1 MDQLAALR
9 LFLRAADAGSFSRA
23 AAAERC
29 QVSTV
34 SRAILA
40 LEEDLGAAL
49 FNRST
54 RHLQLTEAGSRFR
67 DGARLVLDDL
77 EQARAA
83 VTSLDAAPR
92 GLLKLNLPT
101 AFGRRHVLPVVAE
114 LQRRHPELA
123 VEAMLT
129 DATLD
134 LVATGADVAIRIG
147 ALPDSTLVARRL
159 APQRRVP
166 CGAPALLERL
176 APVVGPEDLAARPC
190 LTLALQPT
198 DKWYFRREAGP
209 ARDGVEVPVA
219 GRFVSNDSEALR
231 DAALEGLGIALLPT
245 WLVGPDI
252 AAGALR
258 PLLPEWRADIAPGPE
273 RAISALHTGRRL
285 VSPKVRVFIDALAA
299 AIGSPPYWD
308 AFAAD
313 DGLTAEGRT
322 APVQR

>member
-1 MDQLAALR
+1 MDHLAALR
-9 LFLRAADAGSFSRA
+9 LFLRAADTGSFSRA

-34 SRAILA
+34 SRAVQA

-49 FNRST
+49 FSRST

-101 AFGRRHVLPVVAE
+101 AFGRRHVLPLVAD
-114 LQRRHPELA
+114 LQRRHPDLS
-123 VEAMLT
+123 VEATLT
-129 DATLD
+129 DATVD
-134 LVATGADVAIRIG
+134 LVASGADVAVRIG
-147 ALPDSTLVARRL
+147 TLPDSTLVARRL
-159 APQRRVP
+159 APQRRVL
-166 CGAPALLERL
+166 CASPALLDRIERVA
-176 APVVGPEDLAARPC
+176 APSDLAARPC

-198 DKWYFRREAGP
+198 DKWYCRSA
-209 ARDGVEVPVA
+209 AASAEVGVA
-219 GRFVSNDSEALR
+219 GRFNSNDSEALR
-231 DAALEGLGIALLPT
+231 DAALGGLGIALLPT

-258 PLLPEWRADIAPGPE
+258 RLLPEWQADITPGPE
-273 RAISALHTGRRL
+273 RAISAVYTARRL

-299 AIGSPPYWD
+299 HIGTPPSWD
-308 AFAAD
+308 AFAA
-313 DGLTAEGRT
+313 AK
-322 APVQR
+322 

>member
-34 SRAILA
+34 SRAVLA
-40 LEEDLGAAL
+40 LEDDLGAAL

-54 RHLQLTEAGSRFR
+54 RHLQLTEAGMRFR

-83 VTSLDAAPR
+83 VTSLEAAPR

-101 AFGRRHVLPVVAE
+101 AFGRRHVLPVVAA
-114 LQRRHPELA
+114 LQRRHPDLA
-123 VEAMLT
+123 VEATLT
-129 DATLD
+129 DAAVD
-134 LVATGADVAIRIG
+134 LVASGTDVAVRIG

-159 APQRRVP
+159 ATQHRVL
-166 CGAPALLERL
+166 CGAPALLDGL
-176 APVVGPEDLAARPC
+176 PPIAVPGDLATRPC
-190 LTLALQPT
+190 LTLALQASG
-198 DKWYFRREAGP
+198 KWYFRRGPEAR
-209 ARDGVEVPVA
+209 AETEEVTVA
-219 GRFVSNDSEALR
+219 GRFDSNDSEALR
-231 DAALEGLGIALLPT
+231 DAALGGLGVALLPT

-258 PLLPEWRADIAPGPE
+258 PLLPEWRADIAPGAE
-273 RAISALHTGRRL
+273 RSISAVHAARRL
-285 VSPKVRVFIDALAA
+285 VAPKVRVFIDALAA
-299 AIGSPPYWD
+299 AIGAPPYWD
-308 AFAAD
+308 AFAAS
-313 DGLTAEGRT
+313 GPP
-322 APVQR
+322 APPPRA

>member
-1 MDQLAALR
+1 MDHFAALR

-34 SRAILA
+34 SRAVLA
-40 LEEDLGAAL
+40 LEDDLGVAL

-54 RHLQLTEAGSRFR
+54 RHLHLTEAGLRFR

-101 AFGRRHVLPVVAE
+101 AFGRRHVLPVVAD
-114 LQRRHPELA
+114 LQRRYPDLA
-123 VEAMLT
+123 VEAALT
-129 DATLD
+129 DATVD
-134 LVATGADVAIRIG
+134 LLTSGADVAVRIG

-159 APQRRVP
+159 APQRRVLCAAP
-166 CGAPALLERL
+166 SLVAHHPPPSAPA
-176 APVVGPEDLAARPC
+176 DLAARPC

-198 DKWYFRREAGP
+198 DKWYFRRQDGTGPSAEA
-209 ARDGVEVPVA
+209 EVAVT
-219 GRFVSNDSEALR
+219 GRFTSNDSEALR
-231 DAALEGLGIALLPT
+231 DAVLGGLGFALLPT
-245 WLVGPDI
+245 WLVGSDI
-252 AAGALR
+252 AAGSLR
-258 PLLPEWRADIAPGPE
+258 SVLPGWAADISPGPE
-273 RAISALHTGRRL
+273 RAISAVYTARRL

-299 AIGSPPYWD
+299 HVGSPPSWD
-308 AFAAD
+308 AFGAD
-313 DGLTAEGRT
+313 G
-322 APVQR
+322 

>member
-1 MDQLAALR
+1 MDHLAALR
-9 LFLRAADAGSFSRA
+9 LFLRAADTGSFSRA

-34 SRAILA
+34 SRAVQA

-49 FNRST
+49 FSRST

-101 AFGRRHVLPVVAE
+101 AFGRRHVLPLVAD
-114 LQRRHPELA
+114 LQRRHPDLS
-123 VEAMLT
+123 VEATLT
-129 DATLD
+129 DATVD
-134 LVATGADVAIRIG
+134 LVASGADVAVRIG
-147 ALPDSTLVARRL
+147 AMPDSTLVARRL
-159 APQRRVP
+159 APQRRVL
-166 CGAPALLERL
+166 CAAPALLDRIERVA
-176 APVVGPEDLAARPC
+176 APSDLAARPC

-198 DKWYFRREAGP
+198 DKWYCRSAAGS
-209 ARDGVEVPVA
+209 AEVAVA
-219 GRFVSNDSEALR
+219 GRFNSNDSEALR
-231 DAALEGLGIALLPT
+231 DAALGGLGIALLPT

-258 PLLPEWRADIAPGPE
+258 RLLPDWDADIAPGPE
-273 RAISALHTGRRL
+273 RTISAVYTARRL
-285 VSPKVRVFIDALAA
+285 VSPKVRVFIDALVAHV
-299 AIGSPPYWD
+299 GTPPSWD
-308 AFAAD
+308 AFA
-313 DGLTAEGRT
+313 E
-322 APVQR
+322 AP

>member
-1 MDQLAALR
+1 MDHLAALR

-23 AAAERC
+23 AALERC

-34 SRAILA
+34 SRAVQA
-40 LEEDLGAAL
+40 LEDDLGAAL
-49 FNRST
+49 FSRST
-54 RHLQLTEAGSRFR
+54 RRLQLTEAGNRFR

-101 AFGRRHVLPVVAE
+101 AFGRRHVLPLVAE
-114 LQRRHPELA
+114 LQRRHADLA
-123 VEAMLT
+123 VEATLT
-129 DATLD
+129 DATVD
-134 LVATGADVAIRIG
+134 LVASGADVAVRIG

-166 CGAPALLERL
+166 CAAPALLDRIG
-176 APVVGPEDLAARPC
+176 PVGLPADLAALPC

-198 DKWYFRREAGP
+198 DKWYFRGAAGS
-209 ARDGVEVPVA
+209 AEVSVA
-219 GRFVSNDSEALR
+219 GRFNSNDSEALR
-231 DAALEGLGIALLPT
+231 DAALGGLGIALLPT

-258 PLLPEWRADIAPGPE
+258 RLLPDWDADVAPGAE
-273 RAISALHTGRRL
+273 RTIAAVYTARRM
-285 VSPKVRVFIDALAA
+285 VSPKVRVFIDALADH
-299 AIGSPPYWD
+299 IGTPPSWD
-308 AFAAD
+308 AFAGA
-313 DGLTAEGRT
+313 A
-322 APVQR
+322 

>member
-1 MDQLAALR
+1 MDHLAALR
-9 LFLRAADAGSFSRA
+9 LFLRAADTGSFSRA

-34 SRAILA
+34 SRAVQA

-49 FNRST
+49 FSRST

-101 AFGRRHVLPVVAE
+101 AFGRRHVLPLVAD
-114 LQRRHPELA
+114 LQRRHPDLS
-123 VEAMLT
+123 VEATLT
-129 DATLD
+129 DATVD
-134 LVATGADVAIRIG
+134 LVASGADVAVRIG
-147 ALPDSTLVARRL
+147 AMPDSTLVARRL
-159 APQRRVP
+159 APQRRVL
-166 CGAPALLERL
+166 CAAPALLDRIERVA
-176 APVVGPEDLAARPC
+176 APSDLAARPC

-198 DKWYFRREAGP
+198 DKWYCRSAAGS
-209 ARDGVEVPVA
+209 AEVAVA
-219 GRFVSNDSEALR
+219 GRFNSNDSEALR
-231 DAALEGLGIALLPT
+231 DAALGGLGIALLPT

-258 PLLPEWRADIAPGPE
+258 RLLPDWEADIAPGPE
-273 RAISALHTGRRL
+273 RAISAVYTARRL
-285 VSPKVRVFIDALAA
+285 VSPKVRVFIDALVAHV
-299 AIGSPPYWD
+299 GTPPSWD
-308 AFAAD
+308 AFA
-313 DGLTAEGRT
+313 E
-322 APVQR
+322 AP